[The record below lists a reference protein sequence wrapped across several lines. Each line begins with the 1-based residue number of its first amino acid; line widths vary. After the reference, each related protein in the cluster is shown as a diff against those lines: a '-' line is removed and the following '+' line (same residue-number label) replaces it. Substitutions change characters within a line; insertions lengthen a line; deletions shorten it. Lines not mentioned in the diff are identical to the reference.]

1 MKIITGIDKYR
12 LRANRLQKSTK
23 QSLTENSSIES
34 VKEIVQR
41 FRQTGKLKIENEST
55 ALRCLGAFPLDKYLD
70 LIAYEEGHGD
80 WATLSKLL
88 YEQDKSLIDSEDTEL
103 YILNA
108 SEFNLNVWCRNYE
121 EAKEYLDS
129 HRGFYL
135 LQYKGQCFLA
145 QSPYIID
152 LGLTPGDP
160 DWEKIGRDW
169 VKPLDPEAKKRLRQK
184 LLRARE
190 EARN

>member
-1 MKIITGIDKYR
+1 MKTITGTDKYR
-12 LRANRLQKSTK
+12 LQANRLQKSTK

-34 VKEIVQR
+34 AREIVDR
-41 FRQTGKLKIENEST
+41 FRRMGELDMEDDS
-55 ALRCLGAFPLDKYLD
+55 AVLRRLNAFALDKYLD
-70 LIAYEEGHGD
+70 LIAYEEGHAD

-88 YEQDKSLIDSEDTEL
+88 HEQDKSLTNSEDTEL

-135 LQYKGQCFLA
+135 LQYKGNCFLA

-152 LGLTPGDP
+152 LGLNPADP

-169 VKPLDPEAKKRLRQK
+169 VQPLDPEAKKRLRQK
-184 LLRARE
+184 LLKARE
-190 EARN
+190 EAGN

>member
-1 MKIITGIDKYR
+1 MH
-12 LRANRLQKSTK
+12 KSTTR
-23 QSLTENSSIES
+23 SLTEHSTIES
-34 VKEIVQR
+34 VKEVVRR
-41 FRQTGKLKIENEST
+41 FRETGELQIENEVAVLS
-55 ALRCLGAFPLDKYLD
+55 RLGAFPLNKYLD
-70 LIAYEEGHGD
+70 LIAREEGHGD
-80 WATLSKLL
+80 WMTLSKLL
-88 YEQDKSLIDSEDTEL
+88 HEQDKGLTDSEDTEL

-145 QSPYIID
+145 QAPYIID

-160 DWEKIGRDW
+160 DWEKIGKDW
-169 VKPLDPEAKKRLRQK
+169 VKPLDPEAKARLRQK
-184 LLRARE
+184 LLQARE